1 MDGYLA
7 RAQANDSLTTDE
19 RIGMELVAGIN
30 RIADAIVLLARATAG
45 ELEDGYIP
53 QAGSLSEAG

>member
-1 MDGYLA
+1 
-7 RAQANDSLTTDE
+7 
-19 RIGMELVAGIN
+19 MEQELIAALN

-45 ELEDGYIP
+45 ELEEGDIP